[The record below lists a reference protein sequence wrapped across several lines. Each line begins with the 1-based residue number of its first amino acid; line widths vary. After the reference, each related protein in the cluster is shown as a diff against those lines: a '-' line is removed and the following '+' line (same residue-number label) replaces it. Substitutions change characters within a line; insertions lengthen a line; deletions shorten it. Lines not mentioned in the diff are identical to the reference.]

1 MPTSFEDFDRVFL
14 EHYSLLDDA
23 NVARDKLRELKQRG
37 AVQDYIT
44 AFDNIVV
51 SLPEL
56 PEADQVHAFVY
67 SLKLYIRKFVKA

>member
-14 EHYSLLDDA
+14 EHYCLLDDA

-56 PEADQVHAFVY
+56 PDAD
-67 SLKLYIRKFVKA
+67 